1 MRLHFFSSAV
11 IANSKLDYWPKTT
24 ISWWHSHFKGC
35 AMILCLNHGRDL
47 WQRITGH
54 VARLLKHP
62 QGRSFHFP
70 DFVLFIKFPY
80 IWTHSSLPSELFGSP
95 SAQFSYFPSS
105 GVPSIQ
111 WNVVVSTLT
120 LSNPSH
126 TPDGETKSLFFIS
139 SNTNWSWTADLII
152 TRSPPIV
159 WHALRA
165 SLWIWCSVPFR

>member
-95 SAQFSYFPSS
+95 SAQFSYFPFS

-111 WNVVVSTLT
+111 WNLFALTVT

-126 TPDGETKSLFFIS
+126 TPDGETKSLSYQFKYELILNGWFNYHKVS
-139 SNTNWSWTADLII
+139 THCLTCLSRVALDLVFC
-152 TRSPPIV
+152 T
-159 WHALRA
+159 
-165 SLWIWCSVPFR
+165 F